1 MTITEYLDK
10 NHADKSEE
18 IRNTVNDLINA
29 AQATMTGIDKET
41 VAKREMLL
49 RLALKGMGFTDE
61 EIHSFALGN
70 APLTMVTIP
79 VDVEVPRNY
88 RIYVRVQEDAEP
100 EEVKQAAMEYI
111 VCNGLDDADIDV
123 QIDDP
128 ANDTR
133 MEMEIDWGGMM
144 YD

>member
-1 MTITEYLDK
+1 MTIAEYLDK

-18 IRNTVNDLINA
+18 IRNAVEDAINA
-29 AQATMTGIDKET
+29 AQAKMMGIDKET
-41 VAKREMLL
+41 IAKREVLL
-49 RLALKGMGFTDE
+49 RFVLKGTGFTDE
-61 EIHSFALGN
+61 EIHSFAVGI
-70 APLTMVTIP
+70 APVKMVTIP
-79 VDVEVPRNY
+79 VDIEVPRNY

-100 EEVKQAAMEYI
+100 EEVKQATMEYI

-133 MEMEIDWGGMM
+133 MTMDIDWDGAM